1 MTNIPERLFSSTGNQ
16 TDVIREAF
24 AELRNLGGLV
34 GGDSRSKEADDAAAD
49 ILLAVLERLTV
60 DTHRAAL
67 AAEATD
73 YAMQDLLM
81 EIRRSAGMRLG
92 S

>member
-16 TDVIREAF
+16 TDIIREAF

-34 GGDSRSKEADDAAAD
+34 TESRSKEADDAAAD

-73 YAMQDLLM
+73 YAMQELLM

>member
-34 GGDSRSKEADDAAAD
+34 TERRSKEADDAAAD
-49 ILLAVLERLTV
+49 ILLAVFERLTV

-73 YAMQDLLM
+73 YAMQELLM